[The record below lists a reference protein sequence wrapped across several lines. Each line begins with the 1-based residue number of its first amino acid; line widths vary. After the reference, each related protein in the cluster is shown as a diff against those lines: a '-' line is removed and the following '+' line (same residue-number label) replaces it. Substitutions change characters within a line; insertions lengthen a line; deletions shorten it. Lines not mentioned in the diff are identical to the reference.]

1 MTVVKVSPK
10 YQVVIPKQIRE
21 QARIEQGARLLVVL
35 KDGVISLLPDTPV
48 ARLRGFAPH
57 LSHQGA
63 RDHQDRV

>member
-35 KDGVISLLPDTPV
+35 KDGVISFLPDTPV
-48 ARLRGFAPH
+48 GRLRGFAPH
-57 LSHQGA
+57 LSPQGA
-63 RDHQDRV
+63 RDKKDRV